1 MEVPMG
7 SWACPE
13 EAVPEP
19 MPKAECAPVP
29 PTIPPVPA
37 IVPAA
42 IPQAP
47 IEDIPEYRELWP
59 VIWEHMELLM
69 LNRLDS
75 ISRAH
80 FYPFMVQPN

>member
-1 MEVPMG
+1 MG
-7 SWACPE
+7 SWACPD
-13 EAVPEP
+13 EAVPVP

-47 IEDIPEYRELWP
+47 IEDMPEYRELWP
-59 VIWEHMELLM
+59 VIWNHMKLSM
-69 LNRLDS
+69 VLDS
-75 ISRAH
+75 
-80 FYPFMVQPN
+80 

>member
-7 SWACPE
+7 SWACPD
-13 EAVPEP
+13 EAVPVP

-29 PTIPPVPA
+29 IPPVPA

-47 IEDIPEYRELWP
+47 IEDIPEYSELCP
-59 VIWEHMELLM
+59 VIWDHIKL
-69 LNRLDS
+69 S
-75 ISRAH
+75 IDLS
-80 FYPFMVQPN
+80 FY

>member
-7 SWACPE
+7 SWACPD
-13 EAVPEP
+13 EAVPVP

-29 PTIPPVPA
+29 IPPVPA

-47 IEDIPEYRELWP
+47 IEDIPEYSEL
-59 VIWEHMELLM
+59 
-69 LNRLDS
+69 
-75 ISRAH
+75 
-80 FYPFMVQPN
+80 